1 MRMLSRELGTLLLG
15 LGIGGFAPAIVHA
28 DVPQNPTFSQHIAPL
43 FQAKCET
50 CHRPGSIAPMSLQ
63 TFEQV
68 RPWAKAIKTR
78 TGLGPRAGG

>member
-1 MRMLSRELGTLLLG
+1 MRTMLSRGLGTLALG

-28 DVPQNPTFSQHIAPL
+28 EVPQTPTFSKHVAPI

-63 TFEQV
+63 DL
-68 RPWAKAIKTR
+68 R
-78 TGLGPRAGG
+78 GGPPVGALDQGSA